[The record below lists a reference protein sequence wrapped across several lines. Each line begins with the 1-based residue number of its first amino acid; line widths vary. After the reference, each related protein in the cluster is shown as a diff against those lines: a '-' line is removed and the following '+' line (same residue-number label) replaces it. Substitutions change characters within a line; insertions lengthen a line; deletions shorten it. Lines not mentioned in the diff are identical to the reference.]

1 MPLRLMNV
9 ALLSNLRNILFCF
22 GQLLKFR
29 LYIDKFSVWFV
40 DHKVFTCDLLASANL
55 DCKVKNVN
63 TELGWDLK
71 KVDQVAPTPPD
82 FFLSHQHLARPKAL
96 KLQGFRIKL
105 FLFCSQLI
113 LLNFRM
119 TLRASFVPF
128 NPTPSSSNFA
138 KPGSTSSTPTKQKFR
153 FGLKTFKLQ
162 TVSLI
167 DG

>member
-1 MPLRLMNV
+1 MGHGLVPILVVSKLRMACWLCSV
-9 ALLSNLRNILFCF
+9 TDTEALKCEEKILRFKTRC
-22 GQLLKFR
+22 
-29 LYIDKFSVWFV
+29 LY
-40 DHKVFTCDLLASANL
+40 
-55 DCKVKNVN
+55 
-63 TELGWDLK
+63 
-71 KVDQVAPTPPD
+71 
-82 FFLSHQHLARPKAL
+82 LARPKAL

-105 FLFCSQLI
+105 FSFCSQLI